1 MRKSIAR
8 ELITN
13 IVIFFVVI
21 ALCVAYLMFSVYHV
35 SPGKKYTSVSMQLD
49 NTYLIVPGTGVSMNG
64 VKIGE
69 VTSITPNQQGV
80 LVKMKYAAKYDISAT
95 SKVEIGQQSAI
106 GEPYVDFE
114 PQVMGGPMLTNG
126 STVNAAQVSQPQS
139 IPHIFDQLQIL
150 TTAFSAGPMAG
161 LVNTMYEAL
170 DGTQNA
176 MPALQNGAQLLMGVL
191 TSRQATLRTM
201 FANTQQY
208 QSDMQ
213 WMANDLG
220 AFGDTLGDAVVTFR
234 NAFKGVSTLIYRDH
248 LYHNVIDVINPF
260 FTKLN
265 AKLVTLWPNLVD
277 TLTPFVPIAA
287 SINQTLPQIDVSALL
302 STALS
307 MFGSD
312 GAARLTVTLPPPKHF
327 PPDITTTTRAPA
339 R

>member
-1 MRKSIAR
+1 MRKSIVR

-13 IVIFFVVI
+13 IAIFVAVIVV
-21 ALCVAYLMFSVYHV
+21 CVAYLMFSVYHV
-35 SPGKKYTSVSMQLD
+35 SPGKKYTAVSMQLD

-69 VTSITPNQQGV
+69 VTSVTPNQQGA
-80 LVKMKYAAKYDISAT
+80 LVKMKYAAKYDIST
-95 SKVEIGQQSAI
+95 NSKVEIGQQSAI

-114 PQVMGGPMLTNG
+114 PQTNSGPMLRNG
-126 STVNAAQVSQPQS
+126 SVVNAAQVAQPQS
-139 IPHIFDQLQIL
+139 IPRIFDQLQML
-150 TTAFSAGPMAG
+150 TTAFSAGPLSG
-161 LVNTMYEAL
+161 VINTLYQAL
-170 DGTQNA
+170 DGTGNA

-191 TSRQATLRTM
+191 TSRQAALRNM

-208 QSDMQ
+208 SSDMQ
-213 WMANDLG
+213 WLANDVG
-220 AFGDTLGDAVVTFR
+220 SFGSILAEALTTFR
-234 NAFKGVSTLIYRDH
+234 KAFVGVSTLVYKDQ
-248 LYHNVIDVINPF
+248 LYHNVIDVIDPF

-287 SINQTLPQIDVSALL
+287 SINQTLPQIDVSAML

-312 GAARLTVTLPPPKHF
+312 GAARLTITMPPPKNY
-327 PPDITTTTRAPA
+327 PPNITTTTRAPA

>member
-1 MRKSIAR
+1 MR

-13 IVIFFVVI
+13 IVIFVVVI
-21 ALCVAYLMFSVYHV
+21 ALCIGYLMFSVYHV
-35 SPGKKYTSVSMQLD
+35 SPGKKYTNVSMQLD

-69 VTSITPNQQGV
+69 VTSVTPNHDGA
-80 LVKMKYAAKYDISAT
+80 LVKMKYAASYDISAT

-114 PQVMGGPMLTNG
+114 PQVMGGPMFTNG
-126 STVNAAQVSQPQS
+126 STVNAAQVAQPQS
-139 IPHIFDQLQIL
+139 IPHIFDQIQML

-161 LVNTMYEAL
+161 IINTMYQAL

-191 TSRQATLRTM
+191 TSRQDEIRTM
-201 FANTQQY
+201 FANTQAY
-208 QSDMQ
+208 SSDMQ
-213 WMANDLG
+213 WLADGIGGLG
-220 AFGDTLGDAVVTFR
+220 NTLGDALNTFR
-234 NAFKGVSTLIYRDH
+234 QVFKGVSTLVYQDH
-248 LYHNVIDVINPF
+248 LYHNVIEVIDPF

-277 TLTPFVPIAA
+277 TLAPFVPIAA
-287 SINQTLPQIDVSALL
+287 AVNQTLPQIDVSALL

-312 GAARLTVTLPPPKHF
+312 GAARLTVTLPPPKNF
-327 PPDITTTTRAPA
+327 PPNITTTTRAPA